1 MAKNISSA
9 TSYSDFWKFYKDLYL
24 KKDVACYYSLWNGY
38 LFPQL
43 YFDDGITE
51 EKLNER
57 LLAIEN
63 IMKWRS
69 DAPTNGT
76 SVDGTFPEA
85 EIAVYDIS
93 DRKLSKRAALNYIVK
108 AICNSVNPLDIYM
121 WNPLGI
127 SASVKNDGYKW
138 YSGQKVI
145 VYQITKKCFSRDL
158 LDLIQQHTVNGYEI
172 SDPLLAVKKVI
183 IVVDDWPDKWFFLR
197 FNLGI
202 DADDYMLLFDD
213 AWKGLKHE
221 WTTKDN
227 ELMLNTTREEIL
239 EEKFMNG
246 TGNGNGN
253 LLREKF
259 DTFFLDQ
266 SYIAAIPTNDECAAR
281 EDDLFD
287 IQVSL
292 DNSKGLNL
300 KEFYEKKPRKTR
312 RKDCG
317 LWKKIRASS
326 KKKDTRVWLIDRKGT
341 RSAFF

>member
-1 MAKNISSA
+1 MAKNSNGDR
-9 TSYSDFWKFYKDLYL
+9 SYEEFWSVYKDLYR
-24 KKDVACYYSLWNGY
+24 KKDEACYYSLWNGY

-69 DAPTNGT
+69 DASNNGT
-76 SVDGTFPEA
+76 SVVGTFPEA

-108 AICNSVNPLDIYM
+108 AICNHVNPLDIYM

-127 SASVKNDGYKW
+127 PSTVKNDGYKW
-138 YSGQKVI
+138 YSGQKLI

-158 LDLIQQHTVNGYEI
+158 FDLIQQHTINGYNI
-172 SDPLLAVKKVI
+172 LDPLLAVKKVI
-183 IVVDDWPDKWFFLR
+183 IVVDDWADKWFFLR

-202 DADDYMLLFDD
+202 DTDDYMMLFDD

-227 ELMLNTTREEIL
+227 ELMLNTTRREIL
-239 EEKFMNG
+239 EEKG
-246 TGNGNGN
+246 TGNDNSPIS
-253 LLREKF
+253 KF
-259 DTFFLDQ
+259 DTFSLDQ
-266 SYIAAIPTNDECAAR
+266 SYIAAIPNDDSCATA
-281 EDDLFD
+281 EDDPFD
-287 IQVSL
+287 IPVL
-292 DNSKGLNL
+292 DENYKGLNL
-300 KEFYEKKPRKTR
+300 KEFKEKKPRKTR

-317 LWKKIRASS
+317 LWKSIRASS